1 MLATLTYEELPDHA
15 IALREKVRQFI
26 KQNLKGVPAS
36 IRARSW
42 MGFDETFSKEMAKAG
57 WVGLTLPKQYGGAGL
72 DPYTRFVIV
81 EEMLSQGAPV
91 AAHWIADRQSGPL
104 INRFGSDAQKEFYLP
119 KICKA
124 EVFFCIGM
132 SEPQSGSDLASIRTK
147 AVKNSEGWLL
157 NGQKVWTT
165 NAHQSKYM
173 IALVRTSGTSED
185 RNKGLSQLIVDLT
198 APGVT
203 VRQIRDLT
211 GDAHFN
217 EVFFENVQLSDDALI
232 GQEGAGW
239 EQVNAELAFER
250 SGPERIYSSI
260 VLLDTWLAYL
270 RTLPAEKINSST
282 ARLIGKILS
291 QLANLRAMSI
301 ATTAQLAEGKSPILE
316 AALFKDMG
324 TLFEQELIQWIS
336 DSIGSEESPGADSEL
351 LRTLVYTLQVA
362 PTYSLRGG
370 TREILRGMIAR
381 GLGLR

>member
-15 IALREKVRQFI
+15 IDLREKVRQFI
-26 KQNLKGVPAS
+26 KQNLKGVPANV
-36 IRARSW
+36 RARSW
-42 MGFDETFSKEMAKAG
+42 MGFDEIFSRQMAKAG
-57 WVGLTLPKQYGGAGL
+57 WVGLTLPQQYGGAGL
-72 DPYTRFVIV
+72 DPFTRFVIV

-104 INRFGSDAQKEFYLP
+104 INRYGTDAQKEFYLP

-124 EVFFCIGM
+124 DVFFCIGM
-132 SEPQSGSDLASIRTK
+132 SEPQSGSDLASIKTK
-147 AVKNSEGWLL
+147 AVKTTGGWLL

-165 NAHQSKYM
+165 NAHKSKYM
-173 IALVRTSGTSED
+173 IALVRTSGTSEY

-217 EVFFENVQLSDDALI
+217 EVFFENVQLNDDALI

-260 VLLDTWLAYL
+260 VLLDTWLAHL
-270 RTLPAEKINSST
+270 RALPAERINTST
-282 ARLIGKILS
+282 LRLIGKIVS

-301 ATTAQLAEGKSPILE
+301 ATTAQLAQGKSPILE

-324 TLFEQELIQWIS
+324 TMFEQELIQWIS
-336 DSIGSEESPGADSEL
+336 DAIGSEENPVTNDEL

-370 TREILRGMIAR
+370 TREILRSMIAR

>member
-26 KQNLKGVPAS
+26 QQHLKNVPAS
-36 IRARSW
+36 VRARSW
-42 MGFDETFSKEMAKAG
+42 MGFDETFSREMAKAG

-81 EEMLSQGAPV
+81 EEMLSQGAPI

-104 INRFGSDAQKEFYLP
+104 INRYGSDAQKEFYLP

-132 SEPQSGSDLASIRTK
+132 SEPQSGSDLASIKTK

-270 RTLPAEKINSST
+270 QTLPIERINT
-282 ARLIGKILS
+282 ATIRLIGKILS

-336 DSIGSEESPGADSEL
+336 DAIGSEENSGADDEL

>member
-15 IALREKVRQFI
+15 IELREKVRQFI
-26 KQNLKGVPAS
+26 KQHLKDVPAS
-36 IRARSW
+36 VRARSW
-42 MGFDETFSKEMAKAG
+42 MGFDAAFSKEMARAG

-104 INRFGSDAQKEFYLP
+104 INRFGTDAQKEFYLP

-132 SEPQSGSDLASIRTK
+132 SEPQSGSDLASIKTK

-173 IALVRTSGTSED
+173 IALVRTSGSSED
-185 RNKGLSQLIVDLT
+185 RNKGLSQLIVDLSV
-198 APGVT
+198 PGIT

-270 RTLPAEKINSST
+270 RTLPAEQINTST
-282 ARLIGKILS
+282 VRLIGKILS
-291 QLANLRAMSI
+291 QLANLRAMSV

-324 TLFEQELIQWIS
+324 TLFEQELIGWIS
-336 DSIGSEESPGADSEL
+336 DAIGSEEASGVDDEL
-351 LRTLVYTLQVA
+351 LRTLAYTLQVA